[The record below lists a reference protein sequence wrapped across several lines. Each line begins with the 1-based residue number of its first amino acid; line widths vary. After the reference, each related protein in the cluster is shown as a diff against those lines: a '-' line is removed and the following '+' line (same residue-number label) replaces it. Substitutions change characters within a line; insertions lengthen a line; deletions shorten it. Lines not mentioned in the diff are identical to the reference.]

1 MTCRALEIVEER
13 IEELTSQLAD
23 ADSNKLLFIAHSV
36 GELQVVRERIKEEVC
51 DAKRIYE
58 ILP

>member
-1 MTCRALEIVEER
+1 MTCRALEIVEEQ

-23 ADSNKLLFIAHSV
+23 ADSNKLLFIAHAV
-36 GELQVVRERIKEEVC
+36 GELQRVRDRIKKEVY

-58 ILP
+58 VLP